1 MMPRHHDL
9 PALQEGV
16 TMKKVIAA
24 LVAAAFTITAAGIT
38 MAAPAQVNQQHN
50 SVTKVQT
57 DDSKKNEKKKSASK
71 KKSSKK
77 KTAKKGSKKDTKK
90 DAG

>member
-1 MMPRHHDL
+1 
-9 PALQEGV
+9 
-16 TMKKVIAA
+16 MKKVIAA

-38 MAAPAQVNQQHN
+38 MAAPAQINQQHN

-57 DDSKKNEKKKSASK
+57 DDQSKKKQSSKKKSTKKKSA
-71 KKSSKK
+71 
-77 KTAKKGSKKDTKK
+77 KKGTKKGATKK

>member
-1 MMPRHHDL
+1 MPRHHVL
-9 PALQEGV
+9 SALQEGV

-38 MAAPAQVNQQHN
+38 MAAPVQVNQQHN

-57 DDSKKNEKKKSASK
+57 DDQSKK

-77 KTAKKGSKKDTKK
+77 KSTKKKAAKKGTKKGATKK